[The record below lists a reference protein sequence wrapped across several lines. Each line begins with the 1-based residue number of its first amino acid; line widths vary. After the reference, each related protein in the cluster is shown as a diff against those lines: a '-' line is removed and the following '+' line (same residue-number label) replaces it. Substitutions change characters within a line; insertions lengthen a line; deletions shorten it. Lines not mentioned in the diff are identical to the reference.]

1 MGLLVS
7 HTDFTGMLSVGLSPD
22 TGADTL
28 TREAETDLLDS
39 YIDVYEREYLHDILG
54 EKVCNEFLDYLQREN
69 PEDSKEEKWEKL
81 KELLQVSC
89 GPVACYV
96 YFHYIRDCG
105 RSVTRS
111 GVVKSSADDEIVSP
125 SPLQIRAWNLMA
137 SENCRVFD
145 LLMGDEYEGVVF
157 NKYMIE
163 SINDLGI

>member
-28 TREAETDLLDS
+28 TKEAESYLLES
-39 YIDVYEREYLHDILG
+39 YIDVYEREYLYNILG
-54 EKVCNEFLDYLQREN
+54 EEVCKEFLEYLRREN
-69 PEDSKEEKWEKL
+69 PEESKVEKWEKL
-81 KELLQVSC
+81 KEMLQMRC

-96 YFHYIRDCG
+96 YFHYVGECG

-137 SENCRVFD
+137 RENCRVLN
-145 LLMGDEYEGVVF
+145 LLMGDEYDGVVF
-157 NKYMIE
+157 NKYMVE
-163 SINDLGI
+163 TLNDLGI